1 MSLSSISSISSISI
15 LSSKNINNLTEKIY
29 LVGSGSISNTLS
41 TTKIFG
47 YSYDKNTWNVG
58 EPRIFLVVEDFITD
72 GTIIVA
78 IGVANGNNS
87 FFTIGYSMDDGITWT
102 GVGPSTNKTNTFVNW
117 GSGIA
122 YNPNFSSTSKKFVA
136 VGRGGGND
144 SITASDDGI
153 TWSKSG
159 ISNTIV
165 SRGRGITYGNGI
177 FIVVGEGLL
186 RMATS
191 TDGINWNPIST
202 STDNGVTW
210 INHTSSNPP
219 TIFEEGATN
228 RGWNV
233 AYNGSTIIDVNKPM
247 FVAVGYGNNHI
258 ATSHNGTHWIGRGR
272 FFGTEPGDGVRP
284 MGRKVVWSEYHKLWI
299 VIGWRQHNYETNQ
312 ILTSQDGINW
322 TSTAQITLGGNTFNM
337 LADPMGIT
345 CKNEIIMIGGTRRIF
360 EGTFTSSIIISTD
373 AITWDY
379 VSGNLNDVTTSE
391 SVRAILIKDI

>member
-29 LVGSGSISNTLS
+29 LVGSGTISNTLS

-58 EPRIFLVVEDFITD
+58 EPRIFLATDEFITD

-78 IGVANGNNS
+78 IGIANGNNS

-102 GVGPSTNKTNTFVNW
+102 GVGSSTNKTNTFLNW

-136 VGRGGGND
+136 VGRGNLND

-153 TWSKSG
+153 TWSKAG
-159 ISNTIV
+159 ISDTIV

-177 FIVVGEGLL
+177 FVVVGEGLL
-186 RMATS
+186 QMATS
-191 TDGINWNPIST
+191 TDGINWNPIYT
-202 STDNGVTW
+202 STDNGFTW
-210 INHTSSNPP
+210 TINTNPN
-219 TIFEEGATN
+219 FFSD
-228 RGWNV
+228 RGWSV
-233 AYNGSTIIDVNKPM
+233 DYNGSTAVVNDVNQVM
-247 FVAVGYGNNHI
+247 FVAVGNGTINDI
-258 ATSHNGTHWIGRGR
+258 ATSHNGTHWIERGSIFLKSGSPQKSLGRS
-272 FFGTEPGDGVRP
+272 V
-284 MGRKVVWSEYHKLWI
+284 KWSEYHKLWI
-299 VIGWRQHNYETNQ
+299 AVGWNIPTTDNTPT
-312 ILTSQDGINW
+312 ILTSPDGINW
-322 TSTAQITLGGNTFNM
+322 TARGQIILDGNTFNM
-337 LADPMGIT
+337 LIDPISIA

-360 EGTFTSSIIISTD
+360 EGTFTSSMIISTD
-373 AITWDY
+373 VVNWDY